1 MSYVSLSRIEKFIKC
16 PYSYKLSYIDNL
28 DVLPSQDPQ
37 DARIIGSA
45 LHYGCETRD
54 LDKALQMYYD
64 NYYVMDNLQI
74 NEAMKLSNLIPK
86 VWEVIDN
93 LGYSNAEHEYE
104 FEVDGLKGI
113 VDFMGCN
120 PDGSVDI
127 YDFKYSNAVERYMES
142 PQLHLYKYYL
152 EKLGFNVGKMG
163 FIFIPKTM
171 IRQKKTESIDTF
183 RMRLKGTLETMT
195 PNVVMVEYNPL
206 KVADALAEAVNLYN
220 TDTFELNPSKLCD
233 WCDFKKYCQKGE
245 DYMIIP
251 KNERKEVSINRN
263 PDIWIYGA
271 SYVGKTSFVDQ
282 LDDTLILNTDG
293 NVDTITSPVI
303 EIRDIVTKEGR
314 TTKRKYAWEVLKETI
329 EELEADTHG
338 FKNLAI
344 DLAEDLRELCR
355 LYMYAKNGWE
365 HEQDGGYGKGY
376 DMVTLEYN
384 ATMKRLKN
392 IKGLR
397 LIIISKETTKEV
409 TRGTRTITTYAPNI
423 KKETAE
429 ILAGIVDMTVHVT
442 IEEDG
447 QRYMHLKK
455 SPYVFGGSRFD
466 FKEDKIE
473 LSVAALDKAI
483 LEAGINTNYEKEI
496 AEQVKNQDVAKEE
509 SGESLTPNVTS
520 EETSNVEEVPKP
532 RRRRKTEDN

>member
-1 MSYVSLSRIEKFIKC
+1 MSYISLSRIERFIKC
-16 PYSYKLSYIDNL
+16 PYSFKLSYLDGL

-37 DARIIGSA
+37 DARLIGLA

-54 LDKALQMYYD
+54 LDKALKMYYD
-64 NYYVMDNLQI
+64 NYYLIDNLQV
-74 NEAMKLSNLIPK
+74 NEAMKLQNLIPK
-86 VWEVIDN
+86 VWECIDKM
-93 LGYSNAEHEYE
+93 GYLRLENELE
-104 FEVDGLKGI
+104 FEVDGFKGI
-113 VDFMGCN
+113 VDLIGHN
-120 PDGSVDI
+120 DDGSVDI

-152 EKLGFNVGKMG
+152 EKLGYNVRRMG

-171 IRQKKTESIDTF
+171 IRQKKIETIDTF
-183 RMRLKGTLETMT
+183 RTRLKGTLEIML
-195 PNVVMVEYNPL
+195 PNVVMVEYDTL
-206 KVADALAEAVNLYN
+206 KVADALQAAIKLYN
-220 TDTFELNPSKLCD
+220 TDTFEKQPSKLCD

-245 DYMIIP
+245 DYMLIP

-263 PDIWIYGA
+263 PDLWIYGA

-314 TTKRKYAWEVLKETI
+314 TTKRKYAWEVLKEVI
-329 EELEADTHG
+329 EELEADTQG
-338 FKNLAI
+338 FKNLAV
-344 DLAEDLRELCR
+344 DLVEDLREHCR
-355 LYMYAKNGWE
+355 LYMYNKNGWE

-397 LIIISKETTKEV
+397 LILISKEMTKEV
-409 TRGTRTITTYAPNI
+409 TRGTSVITTYAPNI
-423 KKETAE
+423 KKDTAE
-429 ILAGIVDMTVHVT
+429 VLAGIVDMTVHVT
-442 IEEDG
+442 VDKEG
-447 QRYMHLKK
+447 NRYMHFKK
-455 SPYVFGGSRFD
+455 SPYVFGGSRFN

-483 LEAGINTNYEKEI
+483 MDAGINTNYDQERAAAIKV
-496 AEQVKNQDVAKEE
+496 ANNQDVAEN
-509 SGESLTPNVTS
+509 SGENLTPNVTS
-520 EETSNVEEVPKP
+520 EETNETTKRRS
-532 RRRRKTEDN
+532 RRRTEDN